1 MQILAALLRQYP
13 LFFFYI
19 CSVIVILFL
28 RLRIEFLERPFKKEV
43 YRRYRKKQFHEL
55 QVASQEDILKYS
67 KYSILSVLGAVS
79 TFLLTSTAYYFL
91 YLEDLKNAFPI
102 LLGMLC
108 SLYLQFPR
116 VMYILKKIKMDHY
129 LIVPRRNKLFK
140 VMLEIKKKN
149 ELTFYYQI
157 YLTLG
162 MVAQILPL
170 IISFQFL
177 NI

>member
-1 MQILAALLRQYP
+1 MQIIEALLRQYP
-13 LFFFYI
+13 LGFFYI

-55 QVASQEDILKYS
+55 LVASQEDILKYS
-67 KYSILSVLGAVS
+67 KYSILSVLGIVS
-79 TFLLTSTAYYFL
+79 TFLLAGTAYYFL

-108 SLYLQFPR
+108 SIYLQFPR

-162 MVAQILPL
+162 MVAQILPF

>member
-67 KYSILSVLGAVS
+67 KYSIFSLLGIVS
-79 TFLLTSTAYYFL
+79 TFLLTGTAYYFL
-91 YLEDLKNAFPI
+91 YLEDVKIVLQISIGIF
-102 LLGMLC
+102 C
-108 SLYLQFPR
+108 SIYLQFPR
-116 VMYILKKIKMDHY
+116 VMYILKKIKKDHY

-140 VMLEIKKKN
+140 VKLDTKKKKK
-149 ELTFYYQI
+149 LTFSYQI

-162 MVAQILPL
+162 MVAQIFPL
-170 IISFQFL
+170 ITSFRFL